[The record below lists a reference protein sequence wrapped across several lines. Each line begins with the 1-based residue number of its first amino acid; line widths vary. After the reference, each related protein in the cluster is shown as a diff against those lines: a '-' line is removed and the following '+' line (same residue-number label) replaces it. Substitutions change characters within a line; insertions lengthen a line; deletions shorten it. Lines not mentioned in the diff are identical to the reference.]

1 MAFDI
6 GKVSVDRSASPAVD
20 GSGKGSGFMRFIG
33 RVVSALKSIGHK
45 ELEPIRPLQTRQVAV
60 ATGPLQA
67 PIKQLREAVLAQDRQ
82 QLGAKVQAA
91 EQEVKQLEQELSKE
105 IHGLKQLSLNQE
117 IKGFDP
123 GTLKPTETKEA
134 DSASEAKYELAH
146 ENLDVQLTK
155 MKHSVVMMQVEKGM
169 PLRHVETQVKGGLD
183 TIKLEHQ
190 LSGPGDGVF
199 LRPQTLKKPSD
210 PATLLKEPSLQDVK
224 DGLDHMVSKEAL
236 KDLAKQVGVR
246 LEKMNGLGRKSP
258 EFKALSKEVGQLAD
272 DLGRVLGK
280 LYAAESQ
287 ATQNAFAIGNGA
299 DFKQE
304 VWELLKDVYPKMPDR
319 VGGGDL
325 MATPDKDFLN
335 RVYNTAACQ
344 LPNHLSTGDKPT
356 LTFDGSTYEQVKVL
370 GKGGGGIAF
379 LYENKQG
386 DMVVVKSKGFGADY
400 EENID
405 EASLQEITAELRAHL
420 GLMGESGEG
429 HPNILQILGVAR
441 TPFGQPVA
449 ILKLAKHGDIDHV
462 IGKREEKGA
471 LDQAVAKGLVSPQA
485 RTLVNLLILQDA
497 IKGMAYLQEQKGM
510 RQGDFKPGNLFVQGD
525 GTVMVA
531 DFGLTKTGLSVPQTE
546 FTGTLDYL
554 PPENFLNHE
563 NKSGNITGKA
573 DTWAIGIM
581 AHQLFN
587 KAHPF
592 DISKI
597 PGREVA
603 DTKMGNLLKPYGT
616 SAQGEREFVTTLSE
630 NYEKSASV
638 QGVTALD
645 RLLNALLHPDPEK
658 RPLLSDVLQ
667 SAVFDDLGR
676 GANDRTPAVRALLAA
691 LSAQPMDEALVKSK
705 AEALGL

>member
-1 MAFDI
+1 
-6 GKVSVDRSASPAVD
+6 
-20 GSGKGSGFMRFIG
+20 MRFIG

-45 ELEPIRPLQTRQVAV
+45 ELEPVRPLQTRQVEIAR
-60 ATGPLQA
+60 GPLQA
-67 PIKQLREAVLAQDRQ
+67 PIKQLREAVMAQDRQ
-82 QLGAKVQAA
+82 KLGAEIEAA
-91 EQEVKQLEQELSKE
+91 EKGLKQLEQELGQE

-123 GTLKPTETKEA
+123 SSLKPTATKEV
-134 DSASEAKYELAH
+134 DSVAPAKH
-146 ENLDVQLTK
+146 EVALEKLDLEMTK
-155 MKHSVVMMQVEKGM
+155 LNHSLLMWQVEQGTT
-169 PLRHVETQVKGGLD
+169 LRQVEPQVKDGLASA
-183 TIKLEHQ
+183 KLEFQ
-190 LSGPGDGVF
+190 LSAPGDGVF
-199 LRPQTLKKPSD
+199 LRPQTLKEPTE
-210 PATLLKEPSLQDVK
+210 PATLLKEPSLEDVK
-224 DGLDHMVSKEAL
+224 GGLDRLVSKEAL
-236 KDLAKQVGVR
+236 KEFAKQVGVR
-246 LEKMNGLGRKSP
+246 LDQMNGLERKSP

-280 LYAAESQ
+280 LYGAESQ
-287 ATQNAFAIGNGA
+287 ARQNAFAIGNGGA
-299 DFKQE
+299 FKQE
-304 VWELLKDVYPKMPDR
+304 LWNLLKEVYPKMPDR
-319 VGGGDL
+319 IDGGAL

-344 LPNHLSTGDKPT
+344 FANHLSPGDKPT
-356 LTFDGSTYEQVKVL
+356 LTFNGSTYEQVKVL
-370 GKGGGGIAF
+370 GKGGGGIAY

-386 DMVVVKSKGFGADY
+386 DLVVVKSKGFGEDH
-400 EENID
+400 EGNID
-405 EASLQEITAELRAHL
+405 EATLQEITAELTAHL
-420 GLMGESGEG
+420 GLMGENGEG
-429 HPNILQILGVAR
+429 HANVLKILGVAR
-441 TPFGQPVA
+441 TPLGQPVA
-449 ILKLAKHGDIDHV
+449 ILTLARHGDLDHV
-462 IGKREEKGA
+462 IGKHGEKGA
-471 LDQAVAKGLVSPQA
+471 LDKAVAKGLVSPEA
-485 RTLVNLLILQDA
+485 RNLLNLLILQDA
-497 IKGMAYLQEQKGM
+497 IKGMAYLQEQRGM

-554 PPENFLNHE
+554 PPENFLNYEH
-563 NKSGNITGKA
+563 KSGNITGKA

-676 GANDRTPAVRALLAA
+676 GANDRTPAVRELLAA
-691 LSAQPMDEALVKSK
+691 LSAQPLDEALVKSK